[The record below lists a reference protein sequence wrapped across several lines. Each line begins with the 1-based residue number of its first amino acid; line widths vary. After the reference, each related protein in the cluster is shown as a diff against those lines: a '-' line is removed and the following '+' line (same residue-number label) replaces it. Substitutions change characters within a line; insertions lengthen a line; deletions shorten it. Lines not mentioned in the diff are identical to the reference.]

1 MAEVARGAIRDAGL
15 RKDDIDGLINDEGLN
30 SLTLAQHLGMKP
42 RYTASMTTHGASG
55 ASAIVTAAGAITM
68 GLANYVLCIFGES
81 RPRSSSRSAGTAAPR
96 GGGGPARVMTT
107 LVLGSSATL

>member
-1 MAEVARGAIRDAGL
+1 M
-15 RKDDIDGLINDEGLN
+15 
-30 SLTLAQHLGMKP
+30 TLAQHLGMKP

-55 ASAIVTAAGAITM
+55 ASSIVIAAGAITM
-68 GLANYVLCIFGES
+68 GLANYVLGIFGES
-81 RPRSSSRSAGTAAPR
+81 RPMSSSRLAGATVPR